1 MTPNEA
7 IKEYNRKYGLDK
19 PLPKGFG
26 TVEEGCENNAGS
38 TWSHDC
44 GVCPYCLSQVSLS
57 SLLCAVIKKL
67 IGK

>member
-1 MTPNEA
+1 MTPDEVVK
-7 IKEYNRKYGLDK
+7 IYNHKYGLDR
-19 PLPKGFG
+19 PLPEGFG

-44 GVCPYCLSQVSLS
+44 GVCPYCLSKVPFKD
-57 SLLCAVIKKL
+57 LLKALIKKF